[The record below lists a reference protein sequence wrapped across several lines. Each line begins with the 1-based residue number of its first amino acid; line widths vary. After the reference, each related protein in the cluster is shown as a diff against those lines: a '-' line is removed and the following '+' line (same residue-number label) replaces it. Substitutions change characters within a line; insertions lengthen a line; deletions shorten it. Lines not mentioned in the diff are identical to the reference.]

1 LKLGH
6 LPPQTGR
13 VEKQLH
19 IERRDSRIRFSGGAR
34 DLRGYASNCG

>member
-6 LPPQTGR
+6 LPPQTDR

-19 IERRDSRIRFSGGAR
+19 IERRDS
-34 DLRGYASNCG
+34 